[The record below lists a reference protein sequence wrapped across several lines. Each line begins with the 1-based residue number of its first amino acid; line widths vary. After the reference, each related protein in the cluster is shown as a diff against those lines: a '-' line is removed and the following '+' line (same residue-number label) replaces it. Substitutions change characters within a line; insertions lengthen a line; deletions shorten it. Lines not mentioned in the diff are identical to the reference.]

1 MVVTLLSQAIFLCQL
16 ASDIRGDIRHVSP
29 PLTVNWLNPDK
40 TLQEQ
45 GIEETSILT
54 LRKKFF
60 FSDQTVDRND
70 PVQLNLLY
78 MQVS

>member
-1 MVVTLLSQAIFLCQL
+1 MP
-16 ASDIRGDIRHVSP
+16 ASDIRSDIRHVSSSSI

-45 GIEETSILT
+45 GIEETSTLT